1 MNFGFSEM
9 QNMLLDS
16 ARSFLENETKNLARE
31 MEKTDEGYSRELWR
45 KMAELGWIGVVFPEE
60 VGGIGGSFLDLALL
74 VEEIGK
80 ALFPGPLIPTI
91 ISGLSILQYGNES
104 QKSEILPKL
113 VEGKFILSSALAEPD
128 PAVAGDRLEEKAS
141 MRNGNYI
148 LSGTRLFVPFGHVA
162 DLLLCEA
169 ETDKGKTLFLI
180 DTKSSGI
187 TCTLL
192 DTIAGDKLCEVKL
205 EEVEVPRSNILGEKG
220 KGQEI
225 IDKLKKWGALA
236 ESAFIVGMLEQVLK
250 MTVGY
255 AKERE
260 QFGRPIGSFQA
271 IQHQCADIATDVDRA
286 KFLTY
291 QAAWKLSEVLPAQK
305 DISMAKA
312 WASDASRRVCLLG
325 VKIQGGTGISE
336 EYDMQLY
343 FRKAKACEMAF
354 GDGDFHREIIAQEL
368 GL

>member
-1 MNFGFSEM
+1 MDFSFSET
-9 QNMLLDS
+9 QNMLLNS
-16 ARSFLENETKNLARE
+16 ARSFLENEAKDLARE

-60 VGGIGGSFLDLALL
+60 VGGIDGSFLDLTLL
-74 VEEIGK
+74 IGEMGK
-80 ALFPGPLIPTI
+80 ALFPGPFIPTI

-104 QKSEILPKL
+104 QKNEILPKV
-113 VEGKFILSSALAEPD
+113 VEGKFILSPALAEPD
-128 PAVAGDRLEEKAS
+128 PAIPGDRIEDKVS

-162 DLLLCEA
+162 DLLLYEA
-169 ETDKGKTLFLI
+169 DTDKGKTLFLI
-180 DTKSSGI
+180 DAKSSGI
-187 TCTLL
+187 TCTPL
-192 DTIAGDKLCEVKL
+192 DSIAADKPCEVNL
-205 EEVEVPRSNILGEKG
+205 EEVEVSRSNILGETG

-225 IDKLKKWGALA
+225 IDKMEKWGALA
-236 ESAFIVGMLEQVLK
+236 ESAFIAGMLEQVLK

-260 QFGRPIGSFQA
+260 QFGSPIGSFQA
-271 IQHQCADIATDVDRA
+271 IQHQVADMATDVDRT

-291 QAAWKLSEVLPAQK
+291 QAAWKLSKGLPAEK

-325 VKIQGGTGISE
+325 VKIHGGNGISE

-343 FRKAKACEMAF
+343 FRKAKACEVAF
-354 GDGDFHREIIAQEL
+354 GDGDFHREIVAQEL